1 MKKAIIL
8 TLPLHTNYGGILQTH
23 ALQTILEGLGYEVAV
38 AKEKIEQRKPL
49 WQKIIAWTYLPV
61 KIHQIIYQKRN
72 RFENQKRNHIRKNLS
87 SFIDTHINIVPFFG
101 DMDTPSKKTIQKYDA
116 FLVGSDQIWRKD
128 YVDVRTYFLEFL
140 KKYPNKI
147 KVSYAAS
154 FGRDNLDD
162 WTDKELNTC
171 EQLLSSFDGVSVRE
185 DKGVEICKR
194 YLHKEAE
201 LVLDP
206 TMLLTTDHYRNM
218 TMGEQTAHQ
227 GIFCYILDMTDEKRQ
242 IVEYLSS
249 ELQLKPFYFYSS
261 QDINNHTGEEILPSV
276 ESWINELSNADFVIT
291 DSYHGT
297 VFSILF
303 NKQFISIS
311 NFKRGQ
317 SRFLSLLNTF
327 HITNRLIN
335 SIKEVEEMDLSSI
348 DYRSVNEILIK
359 ERRKSIDFL
368 KKHLD
373 CKSIENNI
381 Q

>member
-1 MKKAIIL
+1 MKKRAIIL
-8 TLPLHTNYGGILQTH
+8 TLPLHTNYGGILQTL
-23 ALQTILEGLGYEVAV
+23 ALQTIVEGFGFDVAV
-38 AKEKIEQRKPL
+38 AKEKIVQRRPL
-49 WQKIIAWTYLPV
+49 WKKIIAWTYLPV
-61 KIHQIIYQKRN
+61 KIHQILIQKRC
-72 RFENQKRNHIRKNLS
+72 RVENQKRNCIRQNLN

-101 DMDTPSKKTIQKYDA
+101 DMDTPSPKTIHKYDA

-162 WTDKELNTC
+162 WTEEELDIC
-171 EQLLSSFDGVSVRE
+171 GQLISSFNGVSVRE
-185 DKGVEICKR
+185 DKGVDICR
-194 YLHKEAE
+194 EYLHKDAE

-206 TMLLTTDHYRNM
+206 TMLLTSDYYKKM
-218 TMGEQTAHQ
+218 TLGQPSAHH
-227 GIFCYILDMTDEKRQ
+227 GIFCYILDMNDSKRQ
-242 IVEYLSS
+242 IIEHLSS
-249 ELQLKPFYFYSS
+249 ALNLKPFYFYSS

-311 NFKRGQ
+311 NIKRGQ

-335 SIKEVEEMDLSSI
+335 SIKDVEKMDLSSI
-348 DYRSVNEILIK
+348 DYRKVNEILSN
-359 ERRKSIDFL
+359 ERKKSLNFL
-368 KKHLD
+368 KIHLD
-373 CKSIENNI
+373 KLKC
-381 Q
+381 